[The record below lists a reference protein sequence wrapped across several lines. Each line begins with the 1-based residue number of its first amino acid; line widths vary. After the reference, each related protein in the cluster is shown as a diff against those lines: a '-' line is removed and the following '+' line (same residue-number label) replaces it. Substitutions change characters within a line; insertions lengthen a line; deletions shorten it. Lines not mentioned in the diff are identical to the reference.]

1 MRETMDRLSGAQNR
15 LRNASMVLLAA
26 LAVSVILI
34 LLKIRIPGL
43 VLGTAAMVLYFGWV
57 KWQSRKYS
65 GQVTEANILHGLAA
79 DLEDPKYL
87 GKKGLTVEELDQ
99 AAILPVQVEK
109 GSLLIFQG
117 FEGKLEGSRIR
128 GWETTFRYR
137 RGTGRTDVAFLS
149 GTLLLCSCGNRTA
162 DPQDWVA
169 IRRGLVND
177 HVAQDFLQEKSYT
190 CRKTGNRIFDERFI
204 LAGRNQEEIPKTVMK
219 ELDILCGDLERI
231 GAVRCQAGETMVFL
245 DHRFYTD
252 HVRVQQPLT
261 EDLILHNP
269 LPERDAIWGFFRFIQ
284 QGTEKEQDES

>member
-34 LLKIRIPGL
+34 LMKIRIPGL

-65 GQVTEANILHGLAA
+65 TQVTEANILYGLAA

-117 FEGKLEGSRIR
+117 FEGKMEGSLIR
-128 GWETTFRYR
+128 GWETKS
-137 RGTGRTDVAFLS
+137 AS
-149 GTLLLCSCGNRTA
+149 SLCPLRTA
-162 DPQDWVA
+162 ESSSVSSSM
-169 IRRGLVND
+169 
-177 HVAQDFLQEKSYT
+177 E
-190 CRKTGNRIFDERFI
+190 
-204 LAGRNQEEIPKTVMK
+204 
-219 ELDILCGDLERI
+219 ERI
-231 GAVRCQAGETMVFL
+231 PFSLASAKRASE
-245 DHRFYTD
+245 YTPST
-252 HVRVQQPLT
+252 VLAMFISYAAKRQPV
-261 EDLILHNP
+261 
-269 LPERDAIWGFFRFIQ
+269 G
-284 QGTEKEQDES
+284 

>member
-15 LRNASMVLLAA
+15 LRNASMVLLAV

-34 LLKIRIPGL
+34 LMKIRIPGL

-117 FEGKLEGSRIR
+117 IRRETGGKPDPGMGNNFPLSPRNGQDGRGFSQRNPAALLLRKPDCGSARLGCNPKR
-128 GWETTFRYR
+128 PGQRPC
-137 RGTGRTDVAFLS
+137 GTGLS
-149 GTLLLCSCGNRTA
+149 AGKIVYLSQNR
-162 DPQDWVA
+162 
-169 IRRGLVND
+169 
-177 HVAQDFLQEKSYT
+177 K
-190 CRKTGNRIFDERFI
+190 
-204 LAGRNQEEIPKTVMK
+204 
-219 ELDILCGDLERI
+219 
-231 GAVRCQAGETMVFL
+231 
-245 DHRFYTD
+245 
-252 HVRVQQPLT
+252 
-261 EDLILHNP
+261 
-269 LPERDAIWGFFRFIQ
+269 
-284 QGTEKEQDES
+284 